1 MNDLNKTPLTHDV
14 TSAVAFWM
22 DEKGFK
28 PVETEVPMP
37 WVKENDKGWIAD
49 LAGVIVPTQTELIN
63 LKLLTRAPKYY
74 LSNGYFGNPDE
85 EYKPNPA
92 YEKWSEERF
101 IKQRLMTCL
110 VEVKTSR
117 GDFVG
122 DRKWNLDVP
131 SDLAYLAVPKGLIS
145 PDEWPVGWGIL
156 EFSENAIRQKRPSFQ
171 FTATVEHQRDIIL
184 AIAIRRDHNTRYARL
199 REHEREDRQRRN
211 LERINYSIRDIH
223 RAIIDITKGKHESV
237 ENVLRYQGIRNVNPW
252 VIKELEQL
260 WGIAK
265 EFKDCA

>member
-37 WVKENDKGWIAD
+37 WVKENEQGWIAD
-49 LAGVIVPTQTELIN
+49 LSGVIVPTQTELIN

-74 LSNGYFGNPDE
+74 LSNGHFGNPDE

-92 YEKWSEERF
+92 YEKWSEELF

-122 DRKWNLDVP
+122 DRKWNLDIP

-156 EFSENAIRQKRPSFQ
+156 EFSENVIRQKRPSFQ

-199 REHEREDRQRRN
+199 REHERDDRQRRN
-211 LERINYSIRDIH
+211 INKVNSNLNDLS
-223 RAIIDITKGKHESV
+223 RAVIAIAKGDCDNV
-237 ENVLRYQGIRNVNPW
+237 EQALRRRGIRHANEW
-252 VIKELEQL
+252 TIKELEQL
-260 WGIAK
+260 LGIAK
-265 EFKDCA
+265 NIKDCA